1 MEAMTADRPPSPIR
15 VLVVDDH
22 PVVRR
27 GLSALIAT
35 FAGFAVAGEAADGE
49 QAVKEVQLTSP
60 DVVVM
65 DLAMPGMG
73 GLEAVRR
80 IATAAPRVAVLVL
93 TMHEDDDTV
102 LAALQAG
109 ARGYLLKGAEQDAI
123 EGALRAVVSGQTVI
137 APGVAARMLRSV
149 ADRATAA
156 PAFPELTG
164 REREVL
170 ERMARGWSN
179 GAVAASLGLSPKTV
193 SNHISALF
201 AKLGVATRSEAIVQ
215 ARRQGL
221 GDERP

>member
-1 MEAMTADRPPSPIR
+1 MGAMTAECPPSPIR

-35 FAGFAVAGEAADGE
+35 FAGFAVAGEAVDGE

-65 DLAMPGMG
+65 DLAMPGIG

-80 IATAAPRVAVLVL
+80 IAAAAPRVPVLVL

-102 LAALQAG
+102 VAALRAG

-137 APGVAARMLRSV
+137 APGVAARVLGSV
-149 ADRATAA
+149 ADRATAS

-164 REREVL
+164 REHEVL

-179 GAVAASLGLSPKTV
+179 AAIAASLGLSPKTV

-221 GDERP
+221 GDERR

>member
-1 MEAMTADRPPSPIR
+1 MSAERSTAIR

-35 FAGFAVAGEAADGE
+35 FPGFAVAGEAADGE
-49 QAVKEVQLTSP
+49 QAVKEVQLAPP

-65 DLAMPGMG
+65 DLAMPGIG

-80 IATAAPRVAVLVL
+80 IAAAAPRVPVLVL

-102 LAALQAG
+102 LAALRAG

-137 APGVAARMLRSV
+137 APGVAARMLQGVTGSSV
-149 ADRATAA
+149 AAA
-156 PAFPELTG
+156 PFPELTG
-164 REREVL
+164 REHEVL
-170 ERMARGWSN
+170 ERMAHGWSN
-179 GAVAASLGLSPKTV
+179 TAIAASLGLSPKTV
-193 SNHISALF
+193 SNHISAVF
-201 AKLGVATRSEAIVQ
+201 AKLGVATRSEAIVT
-215 ARRQGL
+215 AHRRGHGRDQ
-221 GDERP
+221 P

>member
-1 MEAMTADRPPSPIR
+1 MPVERVPDPLR

-35 FAGFAVAGEAADGE
+35 FPGFALPAEAVDGE
-49 QAVKEVQLTSP
+49 QAVKEVQLGSP

-65 DLAMPGMG
+65 DLAMPGIG

-80 IATAAPRVAVLVL
+80 IAAAAPQVAVLVL

-102 LAALQAG
+102 LAVLRAG

-123 EGALRAVVSGQTVI
+123 ESALRAVLSGQTVI
-137 APGVAARMLRSV
+137 APGVAARLLQGVS
-149 ADRATAA
+149 DPSSAA
-156 PAFPELTG
+156 PPFPELTG
-164 REREVL
+164 REHEVL
-170 ERMARGWSN
+170 DRMAHGWSN
-179 GAVAASLGLSPKTV
+179 GAIASSLGLSPKTV

-201 AKLGVATRSEAIVQ
+201 AKLGVATRSEAIVT
-215 ARRQGL
+215 AHRHGMGREDL
-221 GDERP
+221 

>member
-1 MEAMTADRPPSPIR
+1 MAADRSTAPIR

-27 GLSALIAT
+27 GLGALIST
-35 FAGFAVAGEAADGE
+35 LPGFIVVGEAVDGE
-49 QAVKEVQLTSP
+49 TGVKETQLRSP

-65 DLAMPGMG
+65 DLAMPGIG

-80 IATAAPRVAVLVL
+80 ITAATPQVAVLVL

-102 LAALQAG
+102 LAALRAG

-123 EGALRAVVSGQTVI
+123 ESALRAVVSGQTVI
-137 APGVAARMLRSV
+137 APGVAARMLQGV
-149 ADRATAA
+149 AGPPASAA
-156 PAFPELTG
+156 PFPELTG

-170 ERMARGWSN
+170 ERIARGWSN
-179 GAVAASLGLSPKTV
+179 AAIAASLGLSTKTV

-201 AKLGVATRSEAIVQ
+201 AKLGVATRSEAIVR
-215 ARRQGL
+215 AHRRGL
-221 GDERP
+221 GVEQP

>member
-1 MEAMTADRPPSPIR
+1 MPAERSADPIR

-35 FAGFAVAGEAADGE
+35 FPGFAVAGEATSGE
-49 QAVKEVQLTSP
+49 QAVKEVQLASP

-65 DLAMPGMG
+65 DLAMPGIG

-80 IATAAPRVAVLVL
+80 IAAAAPQVPVLVL

-102 LAALQAG
+102 LAALRAG

-137 APGVAARMLRSV
+137 APGVAARMLQGTTAPSS
-149 ADRATAA
+149 AA
-156 PAFPELTG
+156 PAFRELTV

-179 GAVAASLGLSPKTV
+179 AAIAASLGLSPKTV
-193 SNHISALF
+193 SNHISAVF
-201 AKLGVATRSEAIVQ
+201 AKLGVATRSEAIVT
-215 ARRQGL
+215 AHRRGL
-221 GDERP
+221 GRDEP

>member
-1 MEAMTADRPPSPIR
+1 MAAERSAPIR

-35 FAGFAVAGEAADGE
+35 FPGFGVAGEAVNGE
-49 QAVKEVQLTSP
+49 EAIKEVQLTSP

-80 IATAAPRVAVLVL
+80 IAAAAPQVPVLVL

-102 LAALQAG
+102 LAAMRAG

-123 EGALRAVVSGQTVI
+123 ESGLRAVVSGQTVI
-137 APGVAARMLRSV
+137 APGVAARMLRGV
-149 ADRATAA
+149 AA
-156 PAFPELTG
+156 PASTI
-164 REREVL
+164 
-170 ERMARGWSN
+170 
-179 GAVAASLGLSPKTV
+179 T
-193 SNHISALF
+193 
-201 AKLGVATRSEAIVQ
+201 
-215 ARRQGL
+215 
-221 GDERP
+221 

>member
-1 MEAMTADRPPSPIR
+1 MAVQRSAPIR

-35 FAGFAVAGEAADGE
+35 FPGFGVAGEAVSGE
-49 QAVKEVQLTSP
+49 EALKEVQLTSP

-80 IATAAPRVAVLVL
+80 IAAAAPQVPVLVL

-102 LAALQAG
+102 LAAMRAG

-123 EGALRAVVSGQTVI
+123 ESGLRAVVSGQTVI
-137 APGVAARMLRSV
+137 APGVAARMLQGM
-149 ADRATAA
+149 TA
-156 PAFPELTG
+156 PASAVTPFPELTA
-164 REREVL
+164 REHEVL

-179 GAVAASLGLSPKTV
+179 GAIAGSLGLSPKTV

-201 AKLGVATRSEAIVQ
+201 AKLGVATRSEAIV
-215 ARRQGL
+215 AAHRRGL
-221 GDERP
+221 GRDEP